1 MNDVGTR
8 LTTALADRYRIEREL
23 GAGGMATVY
32 LARDLKHERDVAI
45 KVLRAELSRSI
56 TGERFLREIA
66 ITARLNHPHILALLD
81 SGDAGD
87 GEFLYYVMPLAT
99 GESLRD
105 RLERDGA
112 LPATDAV
119 RLASEVTEA
128 LAHAHALGIVHRD
141 IKPANVLLS
150 GGHAIVADFGI
161 AKAVGQSRVGAT
173 LTMDGVSLG
182 TPAYM
187 APEQATGNESVDHRA
202 DLYAVGAL
210 LYEMLTGEPPF
221 AGTLQQILADKLTKD
236 APSLAARC
244 PTAPTALVRLVAQ
257 CLSRDAD
264 ARPASAGVLLTEMQ
278 TITTALSVGIADSRE
293 PVASTR
299 RRIRVMAVLGAVSIV
314 VIAMLA
320 ISTARDRRARWVHE
334 TAIPTI
340 RRLIEADEL
349 DSAFALAIL
358 AAGRIPNDST
368 LGTLWGDF
376 SQTQTFLSEPSGA
389 TVTRASVNDTTLW
402 IPVGITPTSPT
413 RIPKNAWF
421 YRYTLSS
428 HRPVTIMG
436 ARLGGSYVPIP
447 SPVTLRRIA
456 DPDSDMVQLRGG
468 RLRGTLYGLSATDTF
483 DLADFLMDTRE
494 VTNRM
499 YKAFVNAGGY
509 AKRAYWDTT
518 IVRDGQ
524 PITWEAAAALF
535 VDKTG
540 RPGPSSWE
548 GGSPT
553 ADADDLPVGGVSWY
567 EARAYARWAGK
578 ELPTVYEWNAAAIP
592 EAARWVVPNGRY
604 EASGPVLGGD
614 SRGVSPR
621 GVYDLAGNVREW
633 TVNAREPGSRY
644 ILGGGWTDPAYLFSE
659 IYTQPEFDRS
669 AINGIR
675 LVKRLGAGKDLHAA
689 SAPIPGLTRDYSAVR
704 PVDDATYRGFLA
716 LYDYDRTPLNA
727 KVESRDTTP
736 ADWIREDVTF
746 DAPSGGGRMPAVLFL
761 PKRVSAPYQTIVVWP
776 ASDAFLLRD
785 KRRLSM
791 WFVDYL
797 LRGGRAVLYPIYEH
811 TYGRGSSM
819 SGDLSNAT
827 IAHRDQMLRWAKEM
841 RRSIDYVVTRPDID
855 SARLAYVGYSWGAR
869 LGGVMIAIEPRL
881 KVGVLNVPGLNMI
894 DVRPEEDPVNFLPRI
909 RIPVLMLSGRYD
921 SIFPHELSQKPFYR
935 LLGSP
940 PGDKR
945 MIVYDGGHFLP
956 RTQLVAESLTWLD
969 KYLGPV
975 RR

>member
-1 MNDVGTR
+1 MTDLAR
-8 LTTALADRYRIEREL
+8 LTAALTGRYRIEREL

-32 LARDLKHERDVAI
+32 LAQDLKHDRQVAI
-45 KVLRAELSRSI
+45 KVLRPELSQSI

-105 RLERDGA
+105 RLEREGA
-112 LPATDAV
+112 LSMGDAV

-128 LAHAHALGIVHRD
+128 LAQAHGHGVVHRD

-150 GGHAIVADFGI
+150 AGHAVVADFGI
-161 AKAVGQSRVGAT
+161 AKAVGQARDEAT

-182 TPAYM
+182 TPVYM
-187 APEQATGNESVDHRA
+187 APEQASGSETIDHRA
-202 DLYAVGAL
+202 DLYAVGAM
-210 LYEMLTGEPPF
+210 LYEMLTGAPPF
-221 AGTLQQILADKLTKD
+221 TGTLQQIFADKLTRD
-236 APSLAARC
+236 APSLAVRC
-244 PTAPTALVRLVAQ
+244 PAAPAALVRLVAQ
-257 CLSRDAD
+257 CLARDAD
-264 ARPASAGVLLTEMQ
+264 ARPASADVLLTELR
-278 TITTALSVGIADSRE
+278 TITTALSAGDA
-293 PVASTR
+293 VAGAPAR
-299 RRIRVMAVLGAVSIV
+299 ARNRLVAVLGAASIV
-314 VIAMLA
+314 VIGVLA
-320 ISTARDRRARWVHE
+320 LSVVRDRRARWVHE

-340 RRLIEADEL
+340 RRLIEADQL
-349 DSAFALAIL
+349 DSAFALATA
-358 AAGRIPNDST
+358 AAGRSPNDSL
-368 LGTLWGDF
+368 LGTLWRDI
-376 SQTQTFLSEPSGA
+376 SQTQAFLTEPSGA
-389 TVTRASVNDTTLW
+389 TVTRAPVSDTTRW
-402 IPVGITPTSPT
+402 IPVGTTPTSQL
-413 RIPKNAWF
+413 RIPNNAWF
-421 YRYTLSS
+421 YRYTKPGY
-428 HRPVTIMG
+428 RPVTIMG

-447 SPVTLRRIA
+447 SPIPLRRVT

-468 RLRGTLYGLSATDTF
+468 HLVGTLYGLSAADTF

-494 VTNRM
+494 VTNRQ

-509 AKRAYWDTT
+509 TNRTWWDST
-518 IVRDGQ
+518 IVRDGR
-524 PITWEAAAALF
+524 PMAWEAAMTLF
-535 VDKTG
+535 IDKTG

-548 GGSPT
+548 GGSPPT
-553 ADADDLPVGGVSWY
+553 DGDELPAGGVSWY

-592 EAARWVVPNGRY
+592 EAARWVVPSGRF
-604 EASGPVLGGD
+604 EANGPVRGGD
-614 SRGVSPR
+614 ARGVSPR

-633 TVNAREPGSRY
+633 TMNAREPGSRY

-675 LVKRLGAGKDLHAA
+675 LVKRLGEGKDRLAA
-689 SAPIPGLTRDYSAVR
+689 SAPIPGLTRDYKTVR
-704 PVDDATYRGFLA
+704 PVDDATYRAFLA

-761 PKRVSAPYQTIVVWP
+761 PKRVKAPYQTIVVWP
-776 ASDAFLLRD
+776 ASDAFLLHD
-785 KRRLSM
+785 KRALSM

-797 LRGGRAVLYPIYEH
+797 VRGGRAVLYPIYEH
-811 TYGRGSSM
+811 TYGRGSTM
-819 SGDLSNAT
+819 LGDTPDAT
-827 IAHRDQMLRWAKEM
+827 ITHRDQMLRWAKEM
-841 RRSIDYVVTRPDID
+841 RRAIDYAVTRPDVD
-855 SARLAYVGYSWGAR
+855 CARLAYVGYSWGAR
-869 LGGVMIAIEPRL
+869 LGGTMMAIEPRF
-881 KVGVLNVPGLNMI
+881 KVGVLNVAGLRMSE
-894 DVRPEEDPVNFLPRI
+894 VRPEEDPVNFLPRI
-909 RIPVLMLSGRYD
+909 HIPVLMLSGKYD
-921 SIFPHELSQKPFYR
+921 SVFPYELSQKPFFR

-940 PGDKR
+940 AADKR
-945 MIVYDGGHFLP
+945 QIVYDGGHFLP
-956 RTQLVAESLTWLD
+956 RTDLVAESMKWLD